1 MNKEYIQPYLGLKDE
16 SHKIAFV
23 DDVVASACTC
33 QQVIS
38 AVHRWVLGAQSVS
51 QEAKARTVMLV
62 CDTECNLFEGGR
74 DDLNLM
80 LFFEKLKVI
89 LLGK

>member
-1 MNKEYIQPYLGLKDE
+1 MDNI
-16 SHKIAFV
+16 
-23 DDVVASACTC
+23 VACACTC

-38 AVHRWVLGAQSVS
+38 AVHRWALGANNVS
-51 QEAKARTVMLV
+51 ENAKAKTVMLV

-80 LFFEKLKVI
+80 LFFEKLKMI